1 MSIPESVIL
10 DSEAAVK
17 AFLVTAAKM
26 RECEYDLNEVVEEVF
41 RVIGGSDEVF
51 SFDTESP
58 HDLLHGLQLDD
69 AMKLSG
75 AVATL
80 AHALKTE
87 CMRLKMYDERGRLG
101 YRPTGWLTEGTIVLT
116 RSDIA
121 EGI

>member
-1 MSIPESVIL
+1 MPMPETIIL
-10 DSEAAVK
+10 DSEGAVK
-17 AFLVTAAKM
+17 TFIRSAAKM
-26 RECEYDLNEVVEEVF
+26 RECEYDLNDVVEEVF

-51 SFDTESP
+51 TQDTQSP

-80 AHALKTE
+80 THALKEE
-87 CMRLKMYDERGRLG
+87 CVRLKMYDERGRLG

-116 RSDIA
+116 RNDIA

>member
-1 MSIPESVIL
+1 MALPETVIL
-10 DSEAAVK
+10 DSEVAVK
-17 AFLVTAAKM
+17 AFLVAAAKM
-26 RECEYDLNEVVEEVF
+26 RECEYDLNEVVDEVF
-41 RVIGGSDEVF
+41 RVIGGSDDVF
-51 SFDTESP
+51 KTEYKSP
-58 HDLLHGLQLDD
+58 HDLLHGLDIGD
-69 AMKLSG
+69 AAKLAG

-80 AHALKTE
+80 AHELKTE